1 MTERLTNLWPA
12 PLAAQPLNAT
22 VTVPGSKSLSN
33 RYLILAALG
42 SKPEGVAGTGR
53 RTGIPEPVDPQY
65 AQIRRKARRL
75 DSADRCACLRRN
87 HRAGR
92 PGEFLKADVKGKGKK
107 GDLIEVSEGY
117 GRNFLMPRGLA
128 EPATADN
135 LNVKKAQD
143 EAHARKVALE
153 QQAAREAAEKLKV
166 SPVKVPAKGG
176 SGGRL
181 FGAVTSKEIAEELN
195 KQYGLSVPKQ
205 KIVLEEPIKTF
216 GVHRVKAKLYQ
227 DIAGEILVQVVEA

>member
-1 MTERLTNLWPA
+1 MK
-12 PLAAQPLNAT
+12 
-22 VTVPGSKSLSN
+22 V
-33 RYLILAALG
+33 I
-42 SKPEGVAGTGR
+42 
-53 RTGIPEPVDPQY
+53 
-65 AQIRRKARRL
+65 
-75 DSADRCACLRRN
+75 
-87 HRAGR
+87 
-92 PGEFLKADVKGKGKK
+92 LKADVKGKGKK

-176 SGGRL
+176 AGGRL
-181 FGAVTSKEIAEELN
+181 FGAVTSKEIATALKAE
-195 KQYGLSVPKQ
+195 YGLDVDKK
-205 KIVLEEPIKTF
+205 KIAV
-216 GVHRVKAKLYQ
+216 
-227 DIAGEILVQVVEA
+227 DGEIKAFGTYSFDLKLHNGVVAAMKVVVKEA

>member
-1 MTERLTNLWPA
+1 MKVILT
-12 PLAAQPLNAT
+12 
-22 VTVPGSKSLSN
+22 
-33 RYLILAALG
+33 
-42 SKPEGVAGTGR
+42 
-53 RTGIPEPVDPQY
+53 
-65 AQIRRKARRL
+65 
-75 DSADRCACLRRN
+75 
-87 HRAGR
+87 
-92 PGEFLKADVKGKGKK
+92 ADVKGKGKK

-128 EPATADN
+128 EAATADN

-176 SGGRL
+176 TGGRL

-195 KQYGLSVPKQ
+195 KQYGLNVPKQ
-205 KIVLEEPIKTF
+205 KIVLDEPIKAF
-216 GVHRVKAKLYQ
+216 GSYEIRAKLGYEVSGKFTVTV
-227 DIAGEILVQVVEA
+227 AEE

>member
-1 MTERLTNLWPA
+1 MT
-12 PLAAQPLNAT
+12 
-22 VTVPGSKSLSN
+22 
-33 RYLILAALG
+33 
-42 SKPEGVAGTGR
+42 
-53 RTGIPEPVDPQY
+53 
-65 AQIRRKARRL
+65 
-75 DSADRCACLRRN
+75 ADVK
-87 HRAGR
+87 G
-92 PGEFLKADVKGKGKK
+92 DVKGKGKK
-107 GDLIEVSEGY
+107 GATSSRSARGY

-128 EPATADN
+128 ELATADN

-143 EAHARKVALE
+143 EAHARKVAR
-153 QQAAREAAEKLKV
+153 AAGSARGGGKLKE

-176 SGGRL
+176 AGGRL

-195 KQYGLSVPKQ
+195 RQYGLSVPKQ

>member
-1 MTERLTNLWPA
+1 MK
-12 PLAAQPLNAT
+12 
-22 VTVPGSKSLSN
+22 V
-33 RYLILAALG
+33 I
-42 SKPEGVAGTGR
+42 
-53 RTGIPEPVDPQY
+53 
-65 AQIRRKARRL
+65 
-75 DSADRCACLRRN
+75 
-87 HRAGR
+87 
-92 PGEFLKADVKGKGKK
+92 LKADVKGKGKK
-107 GDLIEVSEGY
+107 GELIEVSEGY

-143 EAHARKVALE
+143 EAHARKIALE
-153 QQAAREAAEKLKV
+153 QQAAREAAEKLKE

-176 SGGRL
+176 TGGRL
-181 FGAVTSKEIAEELN
+181 FGAV
-195 KQYGLSVPKQ
+195 KQ